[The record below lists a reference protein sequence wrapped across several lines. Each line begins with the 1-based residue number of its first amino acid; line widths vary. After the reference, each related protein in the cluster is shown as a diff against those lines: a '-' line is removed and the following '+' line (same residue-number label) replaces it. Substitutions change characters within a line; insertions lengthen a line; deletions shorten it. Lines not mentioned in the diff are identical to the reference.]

1 MREVIGSP
9 LRSCAAAAFLALVAG
24 APSLAQDT
32 QAVEEVEDLTFA
44 PRFTEA
50 EGTPAGILP
59 QLGVLL
65 RLPEGLQLRN
75 PSKPAPPEEPIP
87 YDRVF
92 PLLGE
97 EVVNRGYALPLP
109 VGVSLMS
116 VNNIQEQHLSD
127 LSVTLAK
134 GADPSKDDLKETPF
148 VSFDN
153 VRSYTRSKQFKAD
166 LWVLPFLNIFAT
178 VGRLDGK
185 VDLDVLLDLADIG
198 PSRPFGPGPS
208 RPPGGGPTPPDRPSG
223 PDFPDSARLNFV
235 ANIDAVT
242 TTVGAVGVYGIG
254 AWWGSFNAS
263 HTVTVSS
270 NSETDIK
277 STTAGLRLG
286 RRFEF
291 GNDHMISPYAGA
303 SYLDVDTV
311 IEGVYSLQDAFDDG
325 DDLNI
330 RYKVRQENVHKYSA
344 ILGLNMGF
352 RNGTALQA
360 EYNRN
365 GGGDERVVLS
375 ATYRF

>member
-1 MREVIGSP
+1 MREMTEPSLHSG
-9 LRSCAAAAFLALVAG
+9 AAVVALALVTG
-24 APSLAQDT
+24 FPSLAQET
-32 QAVEEVEDLTFA
+32 QSAAEVEDLTFA

-50 EGTPAGILP
+50 EGTPSGILP

-75 PSKPAPPEEPIP
+75 PSSPSPPEEPIP

-97 EVVNRGYALPLP
+97 KTINRGYALPLP
-109 VGVSLMS
+109 VGVTLLG
-116 VNNIQEQHLSD
+116 VNNIQEQHLSN
-127 LSVTLAK
+127 LAVTLAK
-134 GADPSKDDLKETPF
+134 GSDPSKDDLKETPF

-153 VRSYTRSKQFKAD
+153 VRSYTRSKQLKAD
-166 LWVLPFLNIFAT
+166 LWVLPFLNLFAA
-178 VGRLDGK
+178 VGKLDGE
-185 VDLDVLLDLADIG
+185 VDLDVMLDLADIG
-198 PSRPFGPGPS
+198 PL
-208 RPPGGGPTPPDRPSG
+208 PPGAGLPDDITL
-223 PDFPDSARLNFV
+223 DFTAS
-235 ANIDAVT
+235 IDAVT
-242 TTVGAVGVYGIG
+242 TTVGAIAVYGIG
-254 AWWGSFNAS
+254 AWWGSLNAS
-263 HTVTVSS
+263 HTITVSS

-291 GNDHMISPYAGA
+291 GNGHMVSPYAGA

-311 IEGVYSLQDAFDDG
+311 IEGVYSLEDAFDDG
-325 DDLNI
+325 DALNI
-330 RYKVRQENVHKYSA
+330 RYRVRQENVHKYSA
-344 ILGLNMGF
+344 IFGLNMGF
-352 RNGTALQA
+352 RNGTAVQA

>member
-1 MREVIGSP
+1 MRKTTNQS
-9 LRSCAAAAFLALVAG
+9 LRPGAVAVVLALVAG
-24 APSLAQDT
+24 SPSLAQET
-32 QAVEEVEDLTFA
+32 QAAEDNEELTFA
-44 PRFTEA
+44 RRFTGAVE
-50 EGTPAGILP
+50 TPSGVLP

-65 RLPEGLQLRN
+65 RLPDGLQLRN
-75 PSKPAPPEEPIP
+75 PRSPSPPDEPIP
-87 YDRVF
+87 YNRVF

-97 EVVNRGYALPLP
+97 EMINRGYALPLP
-109 VGVSLMS
+109 IGATLLG
-116 VNNIQEQHLSD
+116 VNNIQEQHLSN
-127 LSVTLAK
+127 LSVALAK
-134 GADPSKDDLKETPF
+134 GGDPSKDDLKETPF

-153 VRSYTRSKQFKAD
+153 VRSYTRSKQLKAD
-166 LWVLPFLNIFAT
+166 LWVLPFLNLFAT
-178 VGRLDGK
+178 VGKLDGE

-198 PSRPFGPGPS
+198 PL
-208 RPPGGGPTPPDRPSG
+208 PPGAGLPDDITL
-223 PDFPDSARLNFV
+223 DFT

-242 TTVGAVGVYGIG
+242 TTVGAIAVYGID
-254 AWWGSFNAS
+254 AWWGSLNAS

-291 GNDHMISPYAGA
+291 GNGHIVSPYVGT

-311 IEGVYSLQDAFDDG
+311 IEGVYSLEDAFDDG
-325 DDLNI
+325 DDLSV

-344 ILGLNMGF
+344 ILGLNVGF

>member
-1 MREVIGSP
+1 MNETSAQP
-9 LRSCAAAAFLALVAG
+9 LRHGAVALFLTFLAGGASCAEEPQGKEMAD
-24 APSLAQDT
+24 AP
-32 QAVEEVEDLTFA
+32 TFA
-44 PRFTEA
+44 PYFT
-50 EGTPAGILP
+50 GTVDTPSGVLP

-65 RLPEGLQLRN
+65 RLPDGLQLRN
-75 PSKPAPPEEPIP
+75 PSAPEAPTEPIE
-87 YDRVF
+87 YNRLF

-97 EVVNRGYALPLP
+97 KTINAGYALPLP
-109 VGVSLMS
+109 AGVTLLGI
-116 VNNIQEQHLSD
+116 NNVQEQRLSN
-127 LSVTLAK
+127 LSVTLSK

-166 LWVLPFLNIFAT
+166 LWVLPFLNMFAT
-178 VGRLDGK
+178 VGQLDGE

-198 PSRPFGPGPS
+198 PL
-208 RPPGGGPTPPDRPSG
+208 PPGAGLPDDITL
-223 PDFPDSARLNFV
+223 DFT

-242 TTVGAVGVYGIG
+242 TTIGAIAVYGIG
-254 AWWGSFNAS
+254 AWWGSLNAS
-263 HTVTVSS
+263 HTITVSS

-291 GNDHMISPYAGA
+291 GEGHMVSPYAGA

-311 IEGVYSLQDAFDDG
+311 IEGVYSLEDAFDDG